1 MKVLLAVDSSTRS
14 EALVNEV
21 AGRPWP
27 NGTQIT
33 VLTVLDVEDF
43 LSSANYRENVRET
56 ENKAAT
62 SMVQEIARRLASPA
76 IETLAKVIEN
86 YPALGIVDYA
96 KQWGADLIFV
106 GSHGH
111 AGMGKFLIGSVARVV
126 AHNAPCS
133 VEIVRATPRDA
144 SGTMKILL
152 ATDGSEFSNAAARSI
167 AARPWPKG
175 TEVKVVSVIDE
186 ALPVIDPWY
195 TAGVW
200 LEGHRAEKT
209 REAEIAVEA
218 AKNILCAAGLKA
230 TTELLMGGARWL
242 ILNEAREW
250 GANLIALG
258 SHGRRG
264 MQRLLMGSVS
274 EAVALHANCSVEIT
288 RAAAQPQSAS
298 IGAGK

>member
-1 MKVLLAVDSSTRS
+1 MKVLLAVDPSTRS

-21 AGRPWP
+21 ASRPWP
-27 NGTQIT
+27 VGTQIT
-33 VLTVLDVEDF
+33 VLNVLDVEDF
-43 LSSANYRENVRET
+43 LSAANYRENVRET

-62 SMVQEIARRLASPA
+62 SMVKEIARRLASPGV
-76 IETLAKVIEN
+76 ETFAKVIEN

-96 KQWGADLIFV
+96 KEWGADLIFV

-111 AGMGKFLIGSVARVV
+111 AGLGKFLIGSVARVV

-133 VEIVRATPRDA
+133 VEIVRATTRDT
-144 SGTMKILL
+144 SGAMKILL

-175 TEVKVVSVIDE
+175 SEVKAVSVIDE

-195 TAGVW
+195 TAGEW
-200 LEGHRAEKT
+200 LEGHRAEKA

-218 AKNILCAAGLKA
+218 AKNTLSASGLNA

-288 RAAAQPQSAS
+288 RAVAQPQAAS